1 MQVADTLCSMGACPQ
16 EILDWRPKNGGW
28 WRNWSKILFQHQL
41 LNPADVG
48 APQRPQSHLMLIV
61 EENSIFVGW
70 RDKPTEDQVLMFL
83 LILFKIWACTTL
95 DACRAGGARVQATL
109 LWAHH
114 CHGEIISNQVKSILS
129 PLFIKYPCWRKQINE
144 WVSWVV
150 EILPG
155 IDSIMYIERYCV
167 WHWKDILWSRTK
179 QVVVPKCHNIIKKY
193 FYKAL
198 QFYTR
203 EVICEL
209 WRQD

>member
-16 EILDWRPKNGGW
+16 EILDWRPNNGGW

-48 APQRPQSHLMLIV
+48 APQGPQSHLMLIV

-70 RDKPTEDQVLMFL
+70 RDKPTEDQVLIFL
-83 LILFKIWACTTL
+83 LILFKIWAFTTL
-95 DACRAGGARVQATL
+95 DARRAGGGGHESKPPSSG
-109 LWAHH
+109 HH
-114 CHGEIISNQVKSILS
+114 SHGESISNQVKSILS

-144 WVSWVV
+144 WVFWDV

-167 WHWKDILWSRTK
+167 WH
-179 QVVVPKCHNIIKKY
+179 
-193 FYKAL
+193 
-198 QFYTR
+198 
-203 EVICEL
+203 
-209 WRQD
+209 